1 MICPVPVEVQE
12 VAVAALEAAP
22 AEEDLAAEASVAVRV
37 PEAALEVR
45 VPEALELPIITR
57 IITITVP
64 ILVGDSV
71 RAVITAVAVGDALAR
86 CWRP

>member
-22 AEEDLAAEASVAVRV
+22 AEEDLAAEASVAVRA

-64 ILVGDSV
+64 ILVGALV
-71 RAVITAVAVGDALAR
+71 RAVITAVAEEDASAR
-86 CWRP
+86 

>member
-12 VAVAALEAAP
+12 VAVVALEAAP
-22 AEEDLAAEASVAVRV
+22 AEEDLAAEASVAVRA

-86 CWRP
+86 

>member
-22 AEEDLAAEASVAVRV
+22 AEEDLAAALAAVRV
-37 PEAALEVR
+37 PEAALAVR
-45 VPEALELPIITR
+45 VPEDLELPIITR
-57 IITITVP
+57 IITIITVP

-71 RAVITAVAVGDALAR
+71 RAVITAVAVGDVSVR
-86 CWRP
+86 

>member
-22 AEEDLAAEASVAVRV
+22 AEEDLAAEASVAVRA
-37 PEAALEVR
+37 PEAALVVR

-57 IITITVP
+57 IITITITVP

-86 CWRP
+86 

>member
-22 AEEDLAAEASVAVRV
+22 AEEDLAAEASVAVRA

-71 RAVITAVAVGDALAR
+71 RAVITAVAVGVALAR
-86 CWRP
+86 

>member
-1 MICPVPVEVQE
+1 M
-12 VAVAALEAAP
+12 AVAALEAAP
-22 AEEDLAAEASVAVRV
+22 AEEDLAAASAAVRA

-45 VPEALELPIITR
+45 VPEASELPIITR

-86 CWRP
+86 

>member
-22 AEEDLAAEASVAVRV
+22 AEEDLAAALAAVRA

-57 IITITVP
+57 IITITITVP

-86 CWRP
+86 

>member
-22 AEEDLAAEASVAVRV
+22 AEEDLAAALAAVRA

-57 IITITVP
+57 IITIITVP

-71 RAVITAVAVGDALAR
+71 RAVITAVAVGDVSVR
-86 CWRP
+86 

>member
-22 AEEDLAAEASVAVRV
+22 AEEELAAALAAVRV
-37 PEAALEVR
+37 PEAALAVR
-45 VPEALELPIITR
+45 VPEDLELPIITR
-57 IITITVP
+57 IITITITVP

-86 CWRP
+86 

>member
-12 VAVAALEAAP
+12 VAVAALA
-22 AEEDLAAEASVAVRV
+22 AVRA

-57 IITITVP
+57 IITIIITAP
-64 ILVGDSV
+64 ILVGDSA
-71 RAVITAVAVGDALAR
+71 RDVITAVAVGDVSVR
-86 CWRP
+86 

>member
-22 AEEDLAAEASVAVRV
+22 AEEDLAAVASAV
-37 PEAALEVR
+37 VR

-71 RAVITAVAVGDALAR
+71 RAVITVAAEDALAR

>member
-22 AEEDLAAEASVAVRV
+22 AEEDLAAASAAVRA

-45 VPEALELPIITR
+45 VPAVSEVHLVIT
-57 IITITVP
+57 ITITVP
-64 ILVGDSV
+64 ISVGDSV
-71 RAVITAVAVGDALAR
+71 RAVITAVAVGGALAR
-86 CWRP
+86 

>member
-22 AEEDLAAEASVAVRV
+22 AEEDLAAASAAVRA

-57 IITITVP
+57 IITIITVP

-71 RAVITAVAVGDALAR
+71 RAVITAVAVGDVSVR
-86 CWRP
+86 

>member
-22 AEEDLAAEASVAVRV
+22 AEEDLVAAVSAAVRA
-37 PEAALEVR
+37 PAAALVVR

-64 ILVGDSV
+64 ILVGDLV

-86 CWRP
+86 